1 MVVSSLIDMLRTE
14 KQVYVNQLG
23 LFSKEFHPAKVGK
36 TSIMPPHYSV
46 VLDSQ
51 AEGSGFNFTLHHS
64 NRQKIKIVDAD
75 IAISHWTEELL
86 EQLRRE
92 KRVAVPGFGVFTLK
106 KGILGFES
114 EIIPALNAEFEGM
127 EEIAL
132 KEEPAA
138 EQPSAPEVPL
148 VAAVPVAAETPAVPE
163 VVEEQPAAPEI
174 PETPAEPE
182 VVEIPAVEEEPVTP
196 EVVEQPAEPEIPET
210 PAEPEAVEEPVEE
223 IPAVEEAPVATEEV
237 EQTVVNEEPAVPE
250 EVEQT
255 VVNEVPAVPE
265 EVEQTV
271 VNEEPVGSEEVEQTV
286 VSEEPAAPEEIEQT
300 VVNEKPAASEEV
312 EQTVVNEDTEIPEQ
326 VDEQTGRK
334 RSRWWL
340 WLLIVLFILAA
351 AGTAGYFYRA
361 QISDFVHPYLE
372 KWGWVKSEQPAPQP
386 AENPQPVS
394 ELNDTQNESVA
405 ETDTLLQESDT
416 LSEQIEEPQPEPVP
430 VSVQKTFDSNNMRHI
445 TFETGKF
452 YVIHGSFGCDSD
464 CAKHVCQACL
474 QKYNP
479 SILCTPGDW
488 HRRVCLGVFST
499 EAEAESFA
507 AGIKKAW
514 VKSE

>member
-14 KQVYVNQLG
+14 EQVYVNQLG

-36 TSIMPPHYSV
+36 TSILPPHYSV

-75 IAISHWTEELL
+75 IAVSHWTEELL

-138 EQPSAPEVPL
+138 EQPSAPAVPL
-148 VAAVPVAAETPAVPE
+148 VAEVSVAEETPAVPE
-163 VVEEQPAAPEI
+163 VVEEQPAEQEIPETPAESEAVEEPVEEISAVEENPVAPEVIEQLAEPEI

-182 VVEIPAVEEEPVTP
+182 VVEVPV
-196 EVVEQPAEPEIPET
+196 VET
-210 PAEPEAVEEPVEE
+210 PAEPE
-223 IPAVEEAPVATEEV
+223 T
-237 EQTVVNEEPAVPE
+237 T
-250 EVEQT
+250 
-255 VVNEVPAVPE
+255 
-265 EVEQTV
+265 
-271 VNEEPVGSEEVEQTV
+271 
-286 VSEEPAAPEEIEQT
+286 EEPAAEEEPAET
-300 VVNEKPAASEEV
+300 EEEEETKPSEEKP
-312 EQTVVNEDTEIPEQ
+312 Q
-326 VDEQTGRK
+326 RK

-340 WLLIVLFILAA
+340 WLLIVLVILAA
-351 AGTAGYFYRA
+351 AGAAGYLYRA
-361 QISDFVHPYLE
+361 QIADFVHPYFE
-372 KWGWVKSEQPAPQP
+372 KFGWCKSEQPVQQP
-386 AENPQPVS
+386 TENPATVS
-394 ELNDTQNESVA
+394 EPEETTLEVDTLQQ
-405 ETDTLLQESDT
+405 ETDTLT
-416 LSEQIEEPQPEPVP
+416 EQLEEPQPEPVAEP
-430 VSVQKTFDSNNMRHI
+430 FDINNMRHI
-445 TFETGKF
+445 TFEKGKF
-452 YVIHGSFGCDSD
+452 YVIHGSLPSDAD
-464 CAKHVCQACL
+464 CAKHVKQACL

-488 HRRVCLGVFST
+488 HRRVCLGVFSN
-499 EAEAESFA
+499 EADAERFA
-507 AGIKKAW
+507 AGIHNAW

>member
-14 KQVYVNQLG
+14 EQVYVNQLG

-75 IAISHWTEELL
+75 IAVSRWTEELL

-114 EIIPALNAEFEGM
+114 DIIPALNAEFEGM

-148 VAAVPVAAETPAVPE
+148 VAAVPVAEETPAVPE
-163 VVEEQPAAPEI
+163 AVEEQPAEPEI

-182 VVEIPAVEEEPVTP
+182 AVEEPVEEIPAVEEEPVAPEVVEQPAEHELPETPAEPEAVEEPVEETPAVEEEPVVP

-223 IPAVEEAPVATEEV
+223 IPAVEE
-237 EQTVVNEEPAVPE
+237 EPAVE
-250 EVEQT
+250 ESVVE
-255 VVNEVPAVPE
+255 
-265 EVEQTV
+265 
-271 VNEEPVGSEEVEQTV
+271 EEPVETEVED
-286 VSEEPAAPEEIEQT
+286 ENEPFE
-300 VVNEKPAASEEV
+300 EKP
-312 EQTVVNEDTEIPEQ
+312 Q
-326 VDEQTGRK
+326 RK
-334 RSRWWL
+334 CSLWWL
-340 WLLIVLFILAA
+340 WLLIVLVILAA
-351 AGTAGYFYRA
+351 AGAAGYLYRA
-361 QISDFVHPYLE
+361 QIADFVHPYSE
-372 KWGWVKSEQPAPQP
+372 KIGWCKSEQPAPQP
-386 AENPQPVS
+386 TENPATVS
-394 ELNDTQNESVA
+394 EPEETTLEVDTLQQ
-405 ETDTLLQESDT
+405 ETDTLT
-416 LSEQIEEPQPEPVP
+416 EQIEEPQPEPVLEP
-430 VSVQKTFDSNNMRHI
+430 FDINNMRHI
-445 TFETGKF
+445 TFEKGKY
-452 YVIHGSFGCDSD
+452 YVIHGSFPSDSD
-464 CAKHVCQACL
+464 CAKHVKQACL

-507 AGIKKAW
+507 AGIHKAW